1 MPGMAAVMLVL
12 SAPAASTQ
20 ESTCV
25 LSTNFENSQYTVPI
39 KVGTPGQVLHAVP
52 DSGSFELI
60 MTSKECVGCD
70 GHAVFDS
77 SNSSSFISLGTE
89 LETKFGQGDVT
100 STINYDRVQLGDLAA
115 PKQSILLMK
124 DNQLR
129 NFLDA
134 AYDAVMGMGR
144 EKLARSY
151 SSDLSLLASLGASVT
166 GICVGQHDQEP
177 GRLQIGTEIPTLDYV
192 SLPVYGDTH
201 WAIKVTE
208 VSLPSAKSSGD
219 AIVIPGCEGTM
230 GCSAIVDS
238 GTSLIAL
245 PKTILDTVL
254 DKIGTINSDCSNVDE
269 LPSLRFSAGGHDF
282 DIPPQLYVAKMLDDD
297 DYARSSLFDFFKLP
311 FLKQATRLDAQRESC
326 VPLFMEMDIATSFNG
341 LAMILGLPFLRK
353 YAGRF
358 DRDSKTISLGSIP
371 LGSSL
376 CTHCGE
382 THAYAAQSSSALL
395 AGSVSLAAAAGA
407 MQPEAA
413 PVQRQRPR
421 LAPRSLRMPSW
432 AHLVHKDEDGQH
444 RLAI

>member
-1 MPGMAAVMLVL
+1 MVGVAAVVLVL
-12 SAPAASTQ
+12 SAPGGSTQ
-20 ESTCV
+20 QSTCV
-25 LSTNFENSQYTVPI
+25 MSTNFENSQYTVPL
-39 KVGTPGQVLHAVP
+39 KVGTPGQTLNAVP

-60 MTSKECVGCD
+60 MTSKECSGCS
-70 GHAVFDS
+70 GHPVFDR
-77 SNSSSFISLGTE
+77 SNSTTFVSLGTE
-89 LETKFGQGDVT
+89 IETRFGQGDVT
-100 STINYDRVQLGDLAA
+100 SAVNYDRVQLGDLSA
-115 PKQSILLMK
+115 PKQSILLMQK
-124 DNQLR
+124 NELR
-129 NFLDA
+129 NFKEA

-151 SSDLSLLASLGASVT
+151 STDLSLLASLGASVT

-177 GRLQIGTEIPTLDYV
+177 GRLQIGAEIPTLDYV

-201 WAIKVTE
+201 WAIKVTS
-208 VSLPSAKSSGD
+208 VSLPSSQKGSESS
-219 AIVIPGCEGTM
+219 VTIPGCEGTE

-245 PKTILDTVL
+245 PKTILDAVL
-254 DKIGTINSDCSNVDE
+254 DKIGTINADCSNIDD
-269 LPSLRFSAGGHDF
+269 LPNLRFTAGGHNF
-282 DIPPQLYVAKMLDDD
+282 DVPPQLYIAKMLDDD
-297 DYARSSLFDFFKLP
+297 DYSSLFDFFKLP
-311 FLKQATRLDAQRESC
+311 FLKQTTNLQAQRESC

-358 DRDSKTISLGSIP
+358 DRDEKTISLGSIP

-382 THAYAAQSSSALL
+382 THAYAAQTSSALL
-395 AGSVSLAAAAGA
+395 AGSVSLAAGA

-413 PVQRQRPR
+413 PAQAQRQRPR

-432 AHLVHKDEDGQH
+432 AHLVHKDQDGKH
-444 RLAI
+444 VLSI